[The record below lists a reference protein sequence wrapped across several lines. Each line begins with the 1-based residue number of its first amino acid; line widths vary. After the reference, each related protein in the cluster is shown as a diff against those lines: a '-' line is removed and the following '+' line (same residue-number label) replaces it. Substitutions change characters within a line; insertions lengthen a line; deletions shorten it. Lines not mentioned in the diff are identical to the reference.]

1 MIQKLGVS
9 TLEAEINQ
17 ITIIIQ
23 RYEYSRNTKQTRVGE
38 IDILIPNLNKQKDQ
52 QNEDLT
58 YIQNQLISVQA
69 DLRQAHRNGN

>member
-9 TLEAEINQ
+9 TLEAEISQ
-17 ITIIIQ
+17 ITIMIQ
-23 RYEYSRNTKQTRVGE
+23 RYESSRNTKQTRVGE
-38 IDILIPNLNKQKDQ
+38 IDILIPNLNKEKDQ